1 MWRRRL
7 PGLESSKNNLL
18 EEDEMYNEMMAS
30 VLEITFLP
38 YLSPKLQ
45 EKVNINY
52 GFWDEIALT
61 NAESQED
68 ITETCRP
75 EYERDTEPLVEE
87 KHATR
92 SYRSATE
99 DDKVGPTESASDS
112 NAGSRNFRNLFR
124 WKSYTMKRRL
134 QVLAIYN

>member
-1 MWRRRL
+1 M

-18 EEDEMYNEMMAS
+18 EEDEMYNEMMSS

-61 NAESQED
+61 N
-68 ITETCRP
+68 
-75 EYERDTEPLVEE
+75 L
-87 KHATR
+87 
-92 SYRSATE
+92 
-99 DDKVGPTESASDS
+99 
-112 NAGSRNFRNLFR
+112 
-124 WKSYTMKRRL
+124 
-134 QVLAIYN
+134 